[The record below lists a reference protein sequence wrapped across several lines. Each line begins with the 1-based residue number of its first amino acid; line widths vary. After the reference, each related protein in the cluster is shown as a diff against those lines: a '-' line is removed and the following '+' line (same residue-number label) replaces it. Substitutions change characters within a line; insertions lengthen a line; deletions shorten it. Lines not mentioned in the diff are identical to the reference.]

1 MGGENMTTDSW
12 PNLLADLL
20 PGLVISL
27 QLAAAM
33 LAIGLPLGLLMAL
46 GLSEKRKILS
56 LPTLAIVEIGRGIP
70 ALVLLYMIY
79 FGLPQVG
86 MSLDAFLSAAVGL
99 AISFASYTS
108 EVFRAGLAAV
118 PNGQQEA
125 GHALGL
131 PRATIFLR
139 VLLPQALKVIVP
151 PLLGWS
157 IIYFQATSLA
167 FALAVPE
174 LMSRTYV
181 LATTN
186 FQYLYMFALAAVLYA
201 TISIPLSLLSEH
213 MSRRGSKTVSA

>member
-1 MGGENMTTDSW
+1 MNTDSW
-12 PNLLADLL
+12 SDLLADLL
-20 PGLVISL
+20 PGLALSL
-27 QLAAAM
+27 QLTAAM
-33 LAIGLPLGLLMAL
+33 LAMGLPLGLLMAV
-46 GLSEKRKILS
+46 GLSQKRKYVS
-56 LPTLAIVEIGRGIP
+56 VPTLALVEIGRGIP

-79 FGLPQVG
+79 FGLPQAG

-118 PNGQQEA
+118 PHGQREA

-131 PRATIFLR
+131 PRTVIFLR
-139 VLLPQALKVIVP
+139 VLLPQALKIIVP
-151 PLLGWS
+151 PLLGWA

-174 LMSRTYV
+174 LMSRAYV

-186 FQYLYMFALAAVLYA
+186 FQYLNMLALAAGLYA
-201 TISIPLSLLSEH
+201 AISIPLSLLSEH
-213 MSRRGSKTVSA
+213 MNRRGSRTATS